1 MDTLVMHRTSTEAGM
16 PSGQAD
22 AVIRVVKGGMVIKQ
36 DLDVT
41 AAGLR
46 HDLELSAT
54 GIKRDLEVTAA
65 GLRHDLD
72 LSTTGIKQDLEITS
86 AGIRHELS
94 VAVVKIESRIERLE
108 NKLNLLFGVAILAV
122 LAPAVTRLIVG
133 S

>member
-1 MDTLVMHRTSTEAGM
+1 MDTLVMHRTLTEAGM
-16 PSGQAD
+16 PSGQAY
-22 AVIRVVKGGMVIKQ
+22 AVIRVVKGGMVTKQ

-41 AAGLR
+41 AVGLR

-54 GIKRDLEVTAA
+54 GIK
-65 GLRHDLD
+65 
-72 LSTTGIKQDLEITS
+72 QDLEITS
-86 AGIRHELS
+86 AGFRHELS